1 MDGSNGGGV
10 DGGVRDSNFESSSS
24 NPMVDSSEAVSND
37 VGDVIR
43 DPRLDPRRSSV
54 AAQRSRNFEFNGGG
68 SNGMLEEGNHT
79 NREAPKRRHHQL
91 NEQHLPPKQ
100 FKREVV
106 THTEEEDVDVI
117 NSDDNEV
124 LIVNEIPAEHAQD
137 NPPETMMIP
146 SCQENRQLKVKLH
159 QLKIPKD
166 GEDEEEDDDDEEE
179 DKDDDED
186 YLIDS
191 KDDDLDDNDDDD
203 DDDNHVKGRGRGRPR
218 GSKNKNYHLL
228 LSAQKGKSNNGSPK
242 NKSGGGYS
250 KGKKRND
257 HHDAVVSNN
266 AHCDG
271 GNGPFETVVSYNTQR
286 NGDGGSFDNIFS
298 NVVTNNIFLNVVTN
312 NTHHGVVSSTTPDD
326 DRDSEET
333 LSVDGDGALAGNDFN
348 FDTSDNGIES
358 PSSPR
363 KYTTQKV
370 IESWKEKTPFE
381 LLKCLWCPR
390 YFETKVAKQKHI
402 TRRHPVCVSVY
413 ECSLCDFLT
422 AFSTNA
428 NRHLPTHGIN
438 STVHFRALV
447 FNTHIY
453 NNLDRSAENRYAV
466 LAQAMYSRMY
476 SKLSPAAREEMLDFF
491 FVRPRVV
498 LRWGHFPKWVI
509 EELADVEPISGSNGL
524 IHIGTNTMTAMATK
538 LPTGEKDNIDDK
550 ADRMCLRS
558 ELLKEGVA
566 RETTGDARDGKSFV
580 FRVSFD
586 RYPRKEFWDSLKTLV
601 KAYVVYPA
609 NVEVAMALKS
619 KPINPMITPLYRLPT
634 GRSFCK
640 QHRKNPF
647 FAFPTSAPITF
658 QEKFHQFIEKENM
671 CGRKINI
678 QQIGARIQLLSKVNV

>member
-1 MDGSNGGGV
+1 MS
-10 DGGVRDSNFESSSS
+10 RAFKHFLDSHGLF
-24 NPMVDSSEAVSND
+24 
-37 VGDVIR
+37 
-43 DPRLDPRRSSV
+43 
-54 AAQRSRNFEFNGGG
+54 
-68 SNGMLEEGNHT
+68 T
-79 NREAPKRRHHQL
+79 N
-91 NEQHLPPKQ
+91 
-100 FKREVV
+100 
-106 THTEEEDVDVI
+106 I
-117 NSDDNEV
+117 
-124 LIVNEIPAEHAQD
+124 
-137 NPPETMMIP
+137 
-146 SCQENRQLKVKLH
+146 
-159 QLKIPKD
+159 
-166 GEDEEEDDDDEEE
+166 
-179 DKDDDED
+179 
-186 YLIDS
+186 Y
-191 KDDDLDDNDDDD
+191 
-203 DDDNHVKGRGRGRPR
+203 
-218 GSKNKNYHLL
+218 
-228 LSAQKGKSNNGSPK
+228 
-242 NKSGGGYS
+242 
-250 KGKKRND
+250 
-257 HHDAVVSNN
+257 
-266 AHCDG
+266 
-271 GNGPFETVVSYNTQR
+271 
-286 NGDGGSFDNIFS
+286 
-298 NVVTNNIFLNVVTN
+298 
-312 NTHHGVVSSTTPDD
+312 
-326 DRDSEET
+326 
-333 LSVDGDGALAGNDFN
+333 
-348 FDTSDNGIES
+348 
-358 PSSPR
+358 
-363 KYTTQKV
+363 
-370 IESWKEKTPFE
+370 
-381 LLKCLWCPR
+381 
-390 YFETKVAKQKHI
+390 
-402 TRRHPVCVSVY
+402 
-413 ECSLCDFLT
+413 
-422 AFSTNA
+422 
-428 NRHLPTHGIN
+428 
-438 STVHFRALV
+438 
-447 FNTHIY
+447 THIY

-658 QEKFHQFIEKENM
+658 QQKFHQFIEKENM